1 MNDNHLD
8 ESFGT
13 LSETINGLIKLGYTQ
28 DFNITDESTDIRR
41 SPEAFQIDKVYRFEG
56 ASDPDYQSILY
67 AISSLKYNVK
77 GTLVNGYGIS
87 SDEVFSKLVDTLQT
101 NPALPIVETSSNLA
115 TPQRPEGER
124 ILNAPFVELNL
135 HQFIQQ
141 IKSETTWAESDR
153 NSITIFKSDTMRMVL
168 IGLHENAEL
177 PPHKA
182 NGVLTIQVLEGKM
195 ELTVE
200 QKCIEIE
207 KGQII
212 ALGENVV
219 HGVRALSECFFLLTL
234 AMNQK

>member
-13 LSETINGLIKLGYTQ
+13 LSETINGLIKLGYTH
-28 DFNITDESTDIRR
+28 DFNITDESTHIRR

-67 AISSLKYNVK
+67 AISSVKYNLR

-87 SDEVFSKLVDTLQT
+87 SDEVFSKLVDQLQT
-101 NPALPIVETSSNLA
+101 NQTVPIAETVFHHA
-115 TPQRPEGER
+115 TLQRPEGER
-124 ILNAPFVELNL
+124 VLNAPFVELNL

-177 PPHKA
+177 PSHKA
-182 NGVLTIQVLEGKM
+182 NGVLSIQILEGKM
-195 ELTVE
+195 ALTVE
-200 QKCIEIE
+200 QKSIEIT

-212 ALGENVV
+212 ALGENII
-219 HGVRALSECFFLLTL
+219 HGVKALSECFFLLTL